1 MKLSKFKYKLPP
13 ELIALHPTPNRD
25 EARLMVLDRKTGTI
39 YPPTIHS
46 LSNAISYLCDVRE
59 GETLREILISLA
71 DLKYYA
77 HALSWFINGD
87 DSLFEE
93 LSKGTYEE
101 CVNGVEEAISM
112 IDVSVFQKAVGLA
125 KNVSLL
131 AATPK

>member
-1 MKLSKFKYKLPP
+1 MNKGADIISKSIVGTDFRTIIVDGKGY
-13 ELIALHPTPNRD
+13 
-25 EARLMVLDRKTGTI
+25 TI
-39 YPPTIHS
+39 YSPTIYA
-46 LSNAISYLCDVRE
+46 LSGAISYLCNVRE
-59 GETLREILISLA
+59 GETLKDILLSLA
-71 DLKYYA
+71 DLKYHA

-93 LSKGTYEE
+93 LSKGSYEE